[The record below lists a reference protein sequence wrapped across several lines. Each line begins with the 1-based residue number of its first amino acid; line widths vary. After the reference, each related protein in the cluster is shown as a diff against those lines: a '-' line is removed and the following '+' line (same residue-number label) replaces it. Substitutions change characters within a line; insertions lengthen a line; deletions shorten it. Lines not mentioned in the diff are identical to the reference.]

1 MSSLFQYVSKVVIL
15 GLIGMLV
22 SACGE
27 IEEVA
32 TTSFTPFD
40 SPVPTITQT
49 SMPPTA
55 TQIPMAAMV
64 NGVGITMEEFEA
76 EFSRYLSAM
85 GNEIEAD
92 QTDPAMIVL
101 EDLIVQILFAQAAE
115 ANGFSV
121 SDEILQT
128 RMENLIASAGG
139 ELSFSNW
146 LQDNGYTQQSF
157 EKTLVRSIMGAWMRD
172 EILADVPQSTEQVHV
187 RQIFLLNLDQANQVL
202 RELESG
208 KDFATLAATYD
219 PIGQGDLG
227 WFPRDYLPHP
237 AIEEAAF
244 NLAVADYSPIIETSV
259 GYHIIQV
266 VEKDPDRPLSP
277 EARMVWQEKALRDW
291 VATQREQSDIVILSS
306 Q

>member
-1 MSSLFQYVSKVVIL
+1 
-15 GLIGMLV
+15 
-22 SACGE
+22 
-27 IEEVA
+27 
-32 TTSFTPFD
+32 
-40 SPVPTITQT
+40 
-49 SMPPTA
+49 
-55 TQIPMAAMV
+55 
-64 NGVGITMEEFEA
+64 
-76 EFSRYLSAM
+76 
-85 GNEIEAD
+85 
-92 QTDPAMIVL
+92 
-101 EDLIVQILFAQAAE
+101 
-115 ANGFSV
+115 
-121 SDEILQT
+121 
-128 RMENLIASAGG
+128 
-139 ELSFSNW
+139 
-146 LQDNGYTQQSF
+146 
-157 EKTLVRSIMGAWMRD
+157 MRD